1 MRLDISSLSRL
12 GGRAVNEDACGY
24 WTSDQS
30 CCWVVSD
37 GAGGH
42 GGGDVA
48 SRTVVSTVLKNFAA
62 RPEVSVDALAALVR
76 QAQQALR
83 DEQRTSSHVRDM
95 RATVAILMIDRA
107 DNGALWG
114 HVGDTRIYCF
124 RGGRIVMKTRDHSV
138 IQSMYEAGL
147 GDLAS
152 LRNHPYR
159 GVLLSALGGK
169 EAFETSIAGSP
180 LALQDGDVLMMCTD
194 GMWDHVEDAAMEQLL
209 RASRSGEEWL
219 MAMEAELLKN
229 ADTNCD
235 NYTAMSVWVSGGLN
249 PGLAPQD
256 GETTVLEPAGVLPED
271 GRGTVL
277 PDTSDSTAGGV

>member
-1 MRLDISSLSRL
+1 MRLDIAALSKQ
-12 GGRAVNEDACGY
+12 GGRSRNEDACGY
-24 WTSDQS
+24 WTSERS

-48 SRTVVSTVLKNFAA
+48 SRTVVSTVLKAFSAD
-62 RPEVSVDALAALVR
+62 PEVSVDTLAGLVG

-83 DEQRTSSHVRDM
+83 DQQGTSQQLRDM
-95 RATVAILMIDRA
+95 RATVAILMIDRLR
-107 DNGALWG
+107 DSALWG

-147 GDLAS
+147 GDIAS

-169 EAFETSIAGSP
+169 EAFETSVAQAP
-180 LALQDGDVLMMCTD
+180 LALQDGDVILMCTD
-194 GMWDHVEDAAMEQLL
+194 GMWDHVEDSAMEGLL
-209 RASRSGEEWL
+209 RSSRTGEDWL
-219 MAMEAELLKN
+219 MAMEAELLRTAN
-229 ADTNCD
+229 SNCD
-235 NYTAMSVWVSGGLN
+235 NYTAMSVWVRGTAQPDLS
-249 PGLAPQD
+249 PQD
-256 GETTVLEPAGVLPED
+256 GETTVVEPAGMMHGLGEE
-271 GRGTVL
+271 TVL
-277 PDTSDSTAGGV
+277 RNAPDSTSGGA

>member
-1 MRLDISSLSRL
+1 MRLDIASLSRL

-24 WTSDQS
+24 WTSELS

-48 SRTVVSTVLKNFAA
+48 SRTVVSTVLKDFAA
-62 RPEVSVDALAALVR
+62 DPGVSVDAVAKLVR
-76 QAQQALR
+76 HAQQELR
-83 DEQRTSSHVRDM
+83 EQQHTSPNLKDM
-95 RATVAILMIDRA
+95 RATVAILMIDRVR
-107 DNGALWG
+107 NSALWG

-124 RGGRIVMKTRDHSV
+124 RGGRIVMRTRDHSV

-169 EAFETSIAGSP
+169 EAFETSVAQAP
-180 LALQDGDVLMMCTD
+180 LALQD
-194 GMWDHVEDAAMEQLL
+194 DA
-209 RASRSGEEWL
+209 
-219 MAMEAELLKN
+219 
-229 ADTNCD
+229 
-235 NYTAMSVWVSGGLN
+235 
-249 PGLAPQD
+249 
-256 GETTVLEPAGVLPED
+256 
-271 GRGTVL
+271 
-277 PDTSDSTAGGV
+277 